1 MGSPVAKRRSARL
14 LFVLWIII
22 TVVALLIPTGKPHRL
37 LQRGLDKTIHTSLF
51 TIMGIL
57 GQAALPW
64 TSLFITV
71 PLATGI
77 EYLQRLLPTGRE
89 YNLIDLLSN
98 LIGIGL
104 GLIGY
109 ELSIRLK

>member
-1 MGSPVAKRRSARL
+1 
-14 LFVLWIII
+14 
-22 TVVALLIPTGKPHRL
+22 
-37 LQRGLDKTIHTSLF
+37 
-51 TIMGIL
+51 
-57 GQAALPW
+57 
-64 TSLFITV
+64 V